1 MTIKLYLTD
10 GSEPTTVVEPM
21 VFRKRSEKTEIEKW
35 KMFVEFVEEV
45 NDDEELG

>member
-21 VFRKRSEKTEIEKW
+21 VFRGESEKTEMEKW
-35 KMFVEFVEEV
+35 KMFIEFVEEV
-45 NDDEELG
+45 IDDAS